1 MDTWFPERVV
11 GGEGR
16 YVGVERVLTESD
28 MERVI
33 VYIKF
38 LSEIYWYILVYSSV
52 CLKERERERVTLTF
66 GGETDS

>member
-1 MDTWFPERVV
+1 M
-11 GGEGR
+11 
-16 YVGVERVLTESD
+16 LTESD

-66 GGETDS
+66 GGETDG

>member
-11 GGEGR
+11 GREGR

-38 LSEIYWYILVYSSV
+38 LPEIYWYI
-52 CLKERERERVTLTF
+52 
-66 GGETDS
+66 

>member
-38 LSEIYWYILVYSSV
+38 LPEIYWYI
-52 CLKERERERVTLTF
+52 
-66 GGETDS
+66 